1 MKTLGYWVLA
11 AGIVWLLVAVNMDTS
26 VPTGLG
32 GRVNNI
38 GLIAQKQNYML
49 MGAFVALCGLLMA
62 IFGKSKKEGASTI
75 KCPYCAEPIQKE
87 AIKCKH
93 CGSDVK
99 SALSEQQIVNFKP
112 TDMAFDEF
120 FIRGDNDFT
129 LNKAS
134 VDLLISRMKKAN
146 PNIHPTNIKEK
157 YQGSI
162 NELVNQLPS
171 KIQQEFFKYYSSKI

>member
-1 MKTLGYWVLA
+1 MKKLGYWVLA
-11 AGIVWLLVAVNMDTS
+11 AGIIWLLVSANMDTS

-49 MGAFVALCGLLMA
+49 MGAFIALCGLLMA
-62 IFGKSKKEGASTI
+62 LLGKAKTKDSGTV
-75 KCPYCAEPIQKE
+75 KCPFCAELIQKE

-99 SALSEQQIVNFKP
+99 QAINEQQAANFKP

-120 FIRGDNDFT
+120 FIREGHEFV
-129 LNKAS
+129 LNKS
-134 VDLLISRMKKAN
+134 SIDLLISRMKKAN
-146 PNIHPTNIKEK
+146 PNTHPTNVKEK
-157 YQGSI
+157 YQSNI
-162 NELVNQLPS
+162 DELVNQLPS
-171 KIQQEFFKYYSSKI
+171 KIQQDFRKYYSSQI